1 MGRVEYTP
9 FRQFTLQ
16 DAAEATGNGEAL
28 VLTDAHRG
36 AESRFSLQVTGTF
49 TGTVTF
55 EATLDGT
62 NWQACGLINYA
73 DDAADLTATA
83 AGIFYL
89 NCGGILQFRARI
101 SAISDGSITVKAIVV
116 PH

>member
-1 MGRVEYTP
+1 MGSRVEYTP

-16 DAAEATGNGEAL
+16 NAADATGNGEAL

-36 AESRFSLQVTGTF
+36 AESRFTLQITGTF

-55 EATLDGT
+55 EGTVDGT
-62 NWQACGLINYA
+62 NWQAVGLINYA

-89 NCGGILQFRARI
+89 NCAGLLKFRARV
-101 SAISDGSITVKAIVV
+101 SAYSDGNITVKAIAVS
-116 PH
+116 